1 MNRHY
6 LSFRSKIQN
15 ALFRVE
21 IGRRILKGRG
31 LEAPGWVPGENEVL
45 KRKQQWFDAL
55 DQVVRL
61 GLPHHLELPKNW
73 DSLAALGCILGRTER
88 EASILDAGS
97 ELYSVILPW
106 LYLYGYHD
114 LRGINLVFDRII
126 RRGPIV
132 YEHGDI
138 TATRFE
144 DGAFDV
150 VTCLSVVE
158 HGVDLKAYFR
168 EMSRVLKPGGL
179 LVTSVDYFE
188 TPTDTVGKEAYGGPV
203 HIFSKED
210 MEEALILARDH
221 GFETTGPLDLTCEE
235 KAVTWLGV
243 GLDYTFL
250 VFTLVKI

>member
-6 LSFRSKIQN
+6 LSFRRKIQN

-31 LEAPGWVPGENEVL
+31 LEAPRWAPGENDVL
-45 KRKQQWFDAL
+45 KRRQQWFDAL

-73 DSLAALGCILGRTER
+73 DSLAALDCILRRTGR

-97 ELYSVILPW
+97 ELYSVILLW

-114 LRGINLVFDRII
+114 LRGINLVFDRVI

-138 TATRFE
+138 TATRFD
-144 DGAFDV
+144 DGVFDV

-168 EMSRVLKPGGL
+168 EMSRVLKPNGL
-179 LVTSVDYFE
+179 LITSVDYFE
-188 TPTDTVGKEAYGGPV
+188 TPIDTGGKEAYGGPI
-203 HIFSKED
+203 HIFSKEH
-210 MEEALILARDH
+210 MEAALDLAKDH
-221 GFETTGPLDLTCEE
+221 GFETTGALDLTCEE
-235 KAVTWLGV
+235 KAVHWRGV
-243 GLDYTFL
+243 DLDYTFL
-250 VFTLVKI
+250 VFTLVKM